1 MKLKELCL
9 YFLKV
14 IFLLSLLKRRNGM
27 TEFSLSYCRKGSSGS
42 FRSREVGRGFLLLAN
57 AVAKDLPR
65 DLLPDQNTAKVSE

>member
-1 MKLKELCL
+1 
-9 YFLKV
+9 
-14 IFLLSLLKRRNGM
+14 M

-65 DLLPDQNTAKVSE
+65 DLLPDQNTAKFLNKPQRSPLRSGSWG